1 MKNNKILF
9 INILLLLLSSQYVL
23 AQMKIPSFEMPI
35 YFEDAKGNKD
45 SIVVGFDESADYT
58 EIDSLFGEDKL
69 FTPFD
74 SVFDVRIAKVW
85 SNSEIP
91 ITGKKRIRRVE
102 NNIFPVFSRFYI
114 LINAKYNPIKITHK
128 IDLLKSETKLNRAI
142 LSKVTLGL
150 ATTPWWEYSNANY
163 DWVCLAGQQELYI
176 DVSKKKDG
184 KALTNVRLY
193 EVQGQSTAQKIP
205 YLTFSQFASG
215 PSCSQILDSE
225 ELSQN
230 GIKVAVFP
238 NPVQNSFRLSL
249 SENIETKNLKI
260 SIIDSFGKI
269 VKEQFNYNTTDDI
282 DIQTIPAGFYFLQL
296 SDTKKIFAISKFV
309 KID

>member
-1 MKNNKILF
+1 MKNNKIFFL
-9 INILLLLLSSQYVL
+9 NILLLLFSCQCVL
-23 AQMKIPSFEMPI
+23 AQMKIPSFQMPI

-58 EIDSLFGEDKL
+58 KIDSLFGEDEL
-69 FTPFD
+69 LTPFD
-74 SVFDVRIAKVW
+74 SVFDVRIIKFW
-85 SNSEIP
+85 SGSEKP
-91 ITGKKRIRRVE
+91 ITGKKRVRLVE
-102 NNIFPVFSRFYI
+102 DNSFPLFRLYI
-114 LINAKYNPIKITHK
+114 LINAKYNPIKVTHK
-128 IDLLKSETKLNRAI
+128 IDLLKSKTILAQAI

-150 ATTPWWEYSNANY
+150 ASTPWWEYSNAGY

-184 KALTNVRLY
+184 EALTNVRLY

-215 PSCSQILDSE
+215 PGCSKILDSE

-230 GIKVAVFP
+230 EIKVAVFP
-238 NPVQNSFRLSL
+238 NPVQNTFRLSL
-249 SENIETKNLKI
+249 SENIDNKNLKL

-269 VKEQFNYNTTDDI
+269 LIEQFNYNSMVDI
-282 DIQTIPAGFYFLQL
+282 DVQSIPAGFYFLQL
-296 SDTKKIFAISKFV
+296 SNEKKIVAMSKFV